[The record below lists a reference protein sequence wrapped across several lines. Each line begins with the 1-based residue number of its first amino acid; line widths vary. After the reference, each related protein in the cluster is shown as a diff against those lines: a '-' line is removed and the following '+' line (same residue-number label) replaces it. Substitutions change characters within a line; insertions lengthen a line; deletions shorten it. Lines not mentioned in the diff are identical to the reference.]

1 MGVEYHIN
9 KRLPD
14 EDNTQ
19 AMELS
24 GFLGRQSSYNGGG
37 AKVVVPQTSSSSQMI
52 FGKRPPEA
60 RGKRNKILSA
70 GGSSNTFYKSAML
83 NNNPNRT
90 GNGVAPE
97 VTDGVSTNLNEF
109 CSPRPI
115 NNNGVGE
122 LLPKAVDKDGFAA
135 TEPTGKSTHHI
146 MFTMTGKHDLHGE
159 ETALSDDNE
168 LSSLI
173 ASTNMQNIG
182 GFKSQTLQF

>member
-1 MGVEYHIN
+1 
-9 KRLPD
+9 
-14 EDNTQ
+14 
-19 AMELS
+19 
-24 GFLGRQSSYNGGG
+24 
-37 AKVVVPQTSSSSQMI
+37 MI

-83 NNNPNRT
+83 NNNPNRP
-90 GNGVAPE
+90 GNGAAAE
-97 VTDGVSTNLNEF
+97 STDGVSNNLQEF

-122 LLPKAVDKDGFAA
+122 LLTDDVRKQEFGA
-135 TEPTGKSTHHI
+135 TEPSGKSMHQI

-173 ASTNMQNIG
+173 ASTNVANNG